1 MGECVMLEQFYPVLQ
16 HITTSSATNKK
27 SPRPGIETRVSCV
40 TGRNTDHYTTS
51 ELILLGYRSIFKKY
65 HTKTPRDKIGEI
77 STTTC
82 QWVTIHLLD
91 TMCEMNGMCR
101 ETVVRK

>member
-1 MGECVMLEQFYPVLQ
+1 MVTHWQVVVL
-16 HITTSSATNKK
+16 I
-27 SPRPGIETRVSCV
+27 SPILSLGVLVWYFLKI
-40 TGRNTDHYTTS
+40 HYTTS

-65 HTKTPRDKIGEI
+65 HTKTPRYKIGEI

-91 TMCEMNGMCR
+91 KTCEMNGMCR

>member
-1 MGECVMLEQFYPVLQ
+1 MSPTGALLIHATIPPPVESIL
-16 HITTSSATNKK
+16 
-27 SPRPGIETRVSCV
+27 G
-40 TGRNTDHYTTS
+40 HYTTS